1 MRPSSRHDKRKRTA
15 EFDLANPPAINPESV
30 MAVTRGAVRE
40 ALAEQVGLLRRTEIT
55 ASQPGVLEGYTPN
68 PELAN
73 VVKRLHG
80 YLQPMVTLMR
90 RWSPRL
96 RRENCERRG
105 VGRH

>member
-1 MRPSSRHDKRKRTA
+1 
-15 EFDLANPPAINPESV
+15 
-30 MAVTRGAVRE
+30 MAATRGEVRE

-80 YLQPMVTLMR
+80 YLQPMVTLMATMVPPTEER
-90 RWSPRL
+90 KLREKRGREALNQAASMVLMATTFFRL
-96 RRENCERRG
+96 IYYK
-105 VGRH
+105 